1 MWLTLILSQQIPWL
15 AEGEPLAGDLG
26 GQPGRKWWQPDQ
38 RDCKGKVFASTNII
52 INAVCGLRSNKRPKE
67 DPAATNNQQ
76 KKRKKPSEKKKEMK
90 KKVSK
95 KKKRRPRR
103 DAAKKKGKKGKEKKR
118 QGNTERQE
126 VEDDSSKRTAVIWPW
141 LTSITVSGEVVC
153 AGHII
158 SPRQD

>member
-1 MWLTLILSQQIPWL
+1 MSRMVLVSPRML
-15 AEGEPLAGDLG
+15 
-26 GQPGRKWWQPDQ
+26 K
-38 RDCKGKVFASTNII
+38 FALVKTHLII

-76 KKRKKPSEKKKEMK
+76 KKRKKPSEKKKQMK
-90 KKVSK
+90 KKGSK
-95 KKKRRPRR
+95 KKNRRPRR

-118 QGNTERQE
+118 QGNTGTERQE
-126 VEDDSSKRTAVIWPW
+126 VEDESSKRTAVIWPW
-141 LTSITVSGEVVC
+141 LTSITVSGQVVC